1 MEKNKKIRIGTAVSD
16 KMHKSILVEVERT
29 QKHRIYGKRIRR
41 VSKYNVHDEN
51 NDCVV
56 GDNVSIIETRPISK
70 TKRWRVLNINKKSE
84 MNQQD
89 LSPLTEENTIDNQAE
104 GE

>member
-1 MEKNKKIRIGTAVSD
+1 MDKIKKIRIGTVVSD
-16 KMHKSILVEVERT
+16 KMHKSILVEVERM
-29 QKHRIYGKRIRR
+29 QKHRKYGKRIRR
-41 VSKYNVHDEN
+41 ISKYTVHDEN

-89 LSPLTEENTIDNQAE
+89 LSPLTEENSLDNQSD

>member
-1 MEKNKKIRIGTAVSD
+1 MDKKDVKNFLAPPDATD
-16 KMHKSILVEVERT
+16 PD
-29 QKHRIYGKRIRR
+29 
-41 VSKYNVHDEN
+41 DEN

-89 LSPLTEENTIDNQAE
+89 LSPLTEENTLDSQAE